1 MVTWSTYKSM
11 VALTSDR
18 KVDNVT
24 SVYKTT
30 PYLSF
35 QDEVNFA
42 GSNKATR
49 IPRKPELHP

>member
-49 IPRKPELHP
+49 IPHKPELHP